1 MAEAG
6 RIFDKYK
13 WNDDQ
18 KDKFIND
25 FNEQFENERENVLGL
40 IEENIDTGIK
50 ELVKIYHKASEGMKV
65 KSKKDRSQRNK
76 PWWDNLCKTL
86 KAEKNKALRTF
97 RMEGNNTTLQN
108 YKNKRKI
115 FKEVCKTKRIAHQ
128 KMNRQAL
135 IDSRTDNNKFWK
147 NVKKFRYKPKQPNEI
162 DSSTWVS
169 HFKTLLYSEQA
180 EHFSEHLHDFNDD
193 GPYNEY
199 FNAPFTMTELLLSI
213 KNLKLGKSSGP
224 DGIIAEMIK
233 CTSEKISTILLILFN
248 KIFELS
254 WFPENWAES
263 ILCPIFKSG
272 SLLDPNNFRGISLID
287 VFNKILTGMLYTRL
301 SNWSNQYSKIDESQ
315 AGFRRGYSTVDNLFT
330 LMSMGQKYLSKKGG
344 RFYCLFVDFSKA
356 FDNIDHVELMNCLIR
371 KGVHGKYLKLL
382 IKMYGNLCCCVKLG
396 NGKCTDNFKCNIGT
410 RQGCKLSPILFNLFI
425 NELIEGLNYLVFR
438 VYKYQLM
445 VPIF

>member
-1 MAEAG
+1 M
-6 RIFDKYK
+6 
-13 WNDDQ
+13 
-18 KDKFIND
+18 
-25 FNEQFENERENVLGL
+25 
-40 IEENIDTGIK
+40 
-50 ELVKIYHKASEGMKV
+50 
-65 KSKKDRSQRNK
+65 
-76 PWWDNLCKTL
+76 
-86 KAEKNKALRTF
+86 
-97 RMEGNNTTLQN
+97 
-108 YKNKRKI
+108 
-115 FKEVCKTKRIAHQ
+115 
-128 KMNRQAL
+128 

-344 RFYCLFVDFSKA
+344 R
-356 FDNIDHVELMNCLIR
+356 
-371 KGVHGKYLKLL
+371 
-382 IKMYGNLCCCVKLG
+382 
-396 NGKCTDNFKCNIGT
+396 
-410 RQGCKLSPILFNLFI
+410 
-425 NELIEGLNYLVFR
+425 
-438 VYKYQLM
+438 
-445 VPIF
+445 